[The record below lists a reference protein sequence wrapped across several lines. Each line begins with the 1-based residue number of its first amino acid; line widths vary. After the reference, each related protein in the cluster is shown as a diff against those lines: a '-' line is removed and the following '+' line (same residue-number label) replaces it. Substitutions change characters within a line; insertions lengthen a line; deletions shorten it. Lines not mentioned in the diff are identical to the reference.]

1 MLEQV
6 NIPLP
11 LHLQKKV
18 GDFFMIKNNNIV
30 NWLQSELD
38 AFTPLEMI
46 SVSDWCDKYR
56 VLDSLSSSE
65 AGRWKTSRTPY
76 LKEIMDSINDYKIE
90 EISLIAGSQLGKTE
104 LLLNIIAYI
113 IAHTPA
119 PTMLL
124 YPIEDLANYASENR
138 IQPLIKLIDKL
149 RSKYREFSS
158 EKLNLKFTDMF
169 LTLAGA
175 NSPAKLA
182 SKPIRFVLMDE
193 VDKYPKWSGDEANP
207 ISLATERT
215 KTFSNKKILKVS
227 TPTIET
233 GNIWQAYVN
242 SEQQKQYYVPC
253 PHCNQYQQ
261 FVFRQIKWTDEENV
275 RDSAYYECVNCKG
288 KINDD
293 DKQEMLQKGKWQVV
307 VQQSNKQVVRKVA
320 YQINSIYSP
329 FVTFGQVAEEFIK
342 SKNYPE
348 LLMNFVNSW
357 LGEIWQE
364 GVKETTTE
372 AIFAKQTEYKK
383 HIVPTET
390 ICLTAG
396 VDVQKDHFYY
406 VVRAWG
412 NGLTSWLVDY
422 GRAETFFELERK
434 LINTSY
440 HTITGEE
447 VFIHLI
453 GMDSGYKA
461 EEIYD
466 FCKLYEGFVI
476 PVKGASNALRSKY
489 NVSTIDKGNSIG
501 MKRYIVDTNQYKNFI
516 FSRIKKSI
524 DEIGSWNVF
533 DGIDEEYASQIC
545 SEQLVEIR
553 NKKTGQIKE
562 EWQKTR
568 SHADNHYLDCEVYS
582 TMCADAYGVRDIYIA
597 DQIKEQKEQL
607 KQVKLQ
613 EVEKEQEAIVEE
625 IKEAKK
631 KKEAYVKTRKNW
643 LQR

>member
-1 MLEQV
+1 
-6 NIPLP
+6 
-11 LHLQKKV
+11 
-18 GDFFMIKNNNIV
+18 MIKNNNIV